1 MTPAITLL
9 KKKAIKHDILKYEHD
24 SNAPSY
30 GLEAVEKLSLPSD
43 NVFKTLVVKD
53 ETGKLA
59 VALVPVNTRLSE
71 KKLARALRVKKI
83 TMANGDAVTAAT
95 GYVLG
100 GVSPIGQKK
109 RLRTVIHE
117 SARRCDK
124 MYVSA
129 GRRGLEV
136 AIAPDE
142 LVKLVNAELA
152 DITVSD

>member
-9 KKKAIKHDILKYEHD
+9 KKKRIAHDVLKYQHD

-30 GLEAVEKLSLPSD
+30 GLEAVEKLSLPAD
-43 NVFKTLVVKD
+43 NVFKTLVVRD
-53 ETGKLA
+53 EAGRLA
-59 VALVPVNTRLSE
+59 VALVPVNARLSE
-71 KKLARALRVKKI
+71 KKCARALGVKKI
-83 TMANGDAVTAAT
+83 TMANSDAVIAAT

-109 RLRTVIHE
+109 RLKTVINE
-117 SARRCDK
+117 SVNMCEK

-136 AIAPDE
+136 AIAPND
-142 LVKLVNAELA
+142 LIKLVNATIG
-152 DITVSD
+152 DIAVYD